1 MWLSAQRIRKD
12 FSSIVESGTRPL
24 WKSDLAPTLNTTFHI
39 MEIIWRNYLMEL
51 FDGSILKY

>member
-12 FSSIVESGTRPL
+12 FSSIGDGGTRPL

-39 MEIIWRNYLMEL
+39 MEIIWRNHFMEL

>member
-12 FSSIVESGTRPL
+12 FSSIVDGGTRPL